1 MCSGEGE
8 GSCRKQGGRKKLW
21 NSPVGLDKAERS
33 EEKCV
38 LWRLPLAGHDFH
50 QHWHVLMQVGSFTW
64 ALEGPFWHLCWP
76 GEGASLPFLCES
88 SMMWLTGVFFCCSIQ
103 PCPDVKYGKRI
114 HVLPIDD
121 TVEGITG
128 NLFEVYL
135 KPYFLEAYR
144 PIRKGNSAYSWS
156 PHGSKCELVLRLRKE
171 NF

>member
-1 MCSGEGE
+1 MSVV
-8 GSCRKQGGRKKLW
+8 KT
-21 NSPVGLDKAERS
+21 VLD
-33 EEKCV
+33 
-38 LWRLPLAGHDFH
+38 GHDFCL
-50 QHWHVLMQVGSFTW
+50 VSTEM
-64 ALEGPFWHLCWP
+64 
-76 GEGASLPFLCES
+76 FLCRWDVSPGLWRVLSGIRTGLGRGITSFSRLGCNS
-88 SMMWLTGVFFCCSIQ
+88 SMMWLTGGFFCCSIQ

-144 PIRKGNSAYSWS
+144 PIRKGNSACYYS
-156 PHGSKCELVLRLRKE
+156 PDGSKCELVLRLNKE